1 MTGIASNVSTKSVSI
16 YHHTMNQDL
25 IKTCPIALYFNGVKI
40 LFIGTNKGALTFS
53 KAIEDILSNTEYYD
67 NDPAYSKLLFGVK
80 IADRAYDYIYSWDT
94 VAVNY
99 TLINYQ
105 DAVVIYAFPS
115 RALLCYKA
123 SQIYCYFVDNNGD
136 ITTVD
141 IDEGEI
147 LYQAGYSFYIKQ
159 RTVYNVVLSEVGQI
173 IKKVIKIGAKTCRVP
188 VCHDQDKN
196 KYVIINDQLYYNYKL
211 QPTIT
216 PVPNDLCIADDGV
229 GFSLTGV
236 YGPHDV
242 ELEVDLLNMYNIQH
256 IDDRIDSLE
265 ATIADLNST
274 L

>member
-1 MTGIASNVSTKSVSI
+1 MR
-16 YHHTMNQDL
+16 H
-25 IKTCPIALYFNGVKI
+25 CPIAIILFNSINI
-40 LFIGTNKGALTFS
+40 LAAFIGTNNQT
-53 KAIEDILSNTEYYD
+53 AITHNTAATTDILSNTEYYD
-67 NDPAYSKLLFGVK
+67 EDPVYNKLLFGIK
-80 IADRAYDYIYSWDT
+80 IDGVTYNKIYYWDT
-94 VAVNY
+94 VNGGY
-99 TLINYQ
+99 TLIN
-105 DAVVIYAFPS
+105 DEDSIVIYAFPS

-123 SQIYCYFVDNNGD
+123 SASKIYCYFVDNNGD

-159 RTVYNVVLSEVGQI
+159 RTVYNVVLTEAGQI

-196 KYVIINDQLYYNYKL
+196 KYVIINEQVYYNYKL

-229 GFSLTGV
+229 GFSLSGV
-236 YGPHDV
+236 YGTHDV

-274 L
+274 FE